1 MILAPLVRGRRGQH
15 GEIFQ
20 QVRKAGF
27 VRVRVNQEIYDL
39 DHLPELN
46 AKQNHHIDAVV
57 DRVIVRPGIES
68 RLAESINLAVK
79 HGDGLVAV
87 LYYDEHSPAN
97 GNGHGNG
104 HSSGNGPSKS
114 TKSNGNGN
122 GHANGSAQ
130 PSGTWRD
137 VLYSTRYACPDCK
150 ISFEELEPRTFSFNS
165 PYGACPECEGL
176 GVRNEFDPDLI
187 LPDKTLSLA
196 TGAIAPWKSAKPSE
210 EKKQRI
216 ALDQFLIN
224 NKLAWETQ
232 LHEYKPKQLEKLLL
246 GDEKK
251 FLGLLTMLEQELA
264 TATSENRQEQLNH
277 FRGAVTCRA
286 CGGSR
291 LRKEAN
297 SVRLGGKAIHEITR
311 LTIGEARGFFAGLQF
326 DDSLAPIG
334 EPLVEEIGKR
344 LTFLDKVGVTYLT
357 LDRAADT
364 LSGGELQ
371 RVRLATSIGSGL
383 VGVCYVLDEPSIGL
397 HPRDNQ
403 RLIEAMRDLQ
413 TQGNTVIVVE
423 HDEAIMRQSDWLID
437 IGPGAGQHGGQVMS
451 QGTPAEVQLDPR
463 SLTGKYLSGALKIEV
478 PAKRRRA
485 CKTRSI
491 TIEGVTTN
499 NLKNVT
505 AHFPLGVLC
514 CVTGVSG
521 SGKSSLINETLA
533 RALVRR
539 LGGSAPKPGPHTSLR
554 GASQIDKIIEIDQ
567 QPIGRSPRSNC
578 PATYSGIFAPM
589 RELFA
594 AIPEARARGYESSR
608 FSFNVKG
615 GRCEVCQGTGVM
627 RIAMHFLPDAEVTC
641 ESCEGR
647 RYSRETLDIRYRGLS
662 IADALA
668 LTVDEADDAFG
679 AVPDVH
685 GPVAR
690 MREVGLGYVRLGQ
703 SATTLSGG
711 EAQRIKLA
719 AELAST
725 AKRATRS
732 TSFDEPTTRLA
743 LRRHAASCSTCC
755 SASSTRQHGDR
766 DRTGRRSS
774 SQISACGVR
783 HRERRGHCRVSLYL
797 AHRAALVELVERELP
812 VVRLP
817 PTARRQVARATERF
831 AHRPA
836 RRRRLSA
843 ELLRIGRGVGAGGRS
858 GDRRLDV
865 VRKRRR
871 GRPRGPTARTSEAG
885 GSRHARHHG
894 QPRLRPRLAERKR
907 GRQSRASPVAARHSP
922 LAERFRHGR
931 RFAIRRPG
939 RLLESALLRTSGRGT
954 PRRRTDRSDGRALP
968 QPRRL
973 RSLLLGRFS
982 RLGARRPYARRAMQ
996 TAVPAAA
1003 VASREEPPLHV
1014 RRVRARRRAAIST
1027 SIAASAISNG
1037 FASTCARKSRPSR
1050 SARRRRSTCN
1060 AASSPRPLRERV
1072 APPCVANTRRD
1083 G

>member
-1 MILAPLVRGRRGQH
+1 MSEATEPNPLETPAASLAESSPIAATKADCIAIRGARTHNLKNVDLDIPRDQFVVITGPSGSGKSSLAFDTLFAEGQRQYIESLSVYARQFLHQLERPDVDLIEGLEPTVCIDQRPGNQNPRSTVATVTEIYDYLRLLMARCGDANCYQCGAAIRQQSPQQVQELLLEMPAGTKMMILAPLVRGRRGQH

-79 HGDGLVAV
+79 HSDGLVAV

-104 HSSGNGPSKS
+104 HSNGNGPSKS

-224 NKLAWETQ
+224 NKLAWETP

-567 QPIGRSPRSNC
+567 QPIGRSPRSNA
-578 PATYSGIFAPM
+578 ATYIGAFDEIRKIFAAT
-589 RELFA
+589 REAKQYGFKA
-594 AIPEARARGYESSR
+594 NR
-608 FSFNVKG
+608 FSFNVQG
-615 GRCEVCQGTGVM
+615 GRCEQCQGQGVQ
-627 RIAMHFLPDAEVTC
+627 RIEMNFLPDLFVPCSEC
-641 ESCEGR
+641 DGKR
-647 RYSRETLDIRYRGLS
+647 FNRQTLAVKFRGHS
-662 IADALA
+662 IADVLD
-668 LTVDEADDAFG
+668 LSVDEAAEFFTSFE
-679 AVPDVH
+679 H
-685 GPVAR
+685 IHR
-690 MREVGLGYVRLGQ
+690 MLTSLQAVGLGYLGLGQ
-703 SATTLSGG
+703 SSTTLSGG

-719 AELAST
+719 AELARIET
-725 AKRATRS
+725 GNTLYML
-732 TSFDEPTTRLA
+732 DEPTTGLHFDDIRKLLDVLQRLVDRGNTIIVIEHNLDVLKA
-743 LRRHAASCSTCC
+743 ADWLIDLGPEGGSGGGYLTACGTPEEIAALLTDNHTGKYLREVLRR
-755 SASSTRQHGDR
+755 
-766 DRTGRRSS
+766 
-774 SQISACGVR
+774 
-783 HRERRGHCRVSLYL
+783 
-797 AHRAALVELVERELP
+797 
-812 VVRLP
+812 
-817 PTARRQVARATERF
+817 
-831 AHRPA
+831 
-836 RRRRLSA
+836 
-843 ELLRIGRGVGAGGRS
+843 
-858 GDRRLDV
+858 
-865 VRKRRR
+865 
-871 GRPRGPTARTSEAG
+871 
-885 GSRHARHHG
+885 
-894 QPRLRPRLAERKR
+894 
-907 GRQSRASPVAARHSP
+907 
-922 LAERFRHGR
+922 
-931 RFAIRRPG
+931 
-939 RLLESALLRTSGRGT
+939 
-954 PRRRTDRSDGRALP
+954 
-968 QPRRL
+968 
-973 RSLLLGRFS
+973 
-982 RLGARRPYARRAMQ
+982 
-996 TAVPAAA
+996 
-1003 VASREEPPLHV
+1003 
-1014 RRVRARRRAAIST
+1014 
-1027 SIAASAISNG
+1027 
-1037 FASTCARKSRPSR
+1037 
-1050 SARRRRSTCN
+1050 
-1060 AASSPRPLRERV
+1060 
-1072 APPCVANTRRD
+1072 
-1083 G
+1083 